1 MRARRV
7 AALAVLVS
15 AWSLALSSV
24 VISWV
29 FELPELP
36 LPGVFLSACPPLV
49 QSRFDDIG
57 VVVALIY
64 GALSAVLI
72 ARRPNPVAVIFAV
85 HAVGSGIAAFGVQWG
100 LLGARIPGLPG
111 WDLLAHAAGW
121 GYIPGTVA
129 TVFVPVLVLRR
140 RLGAR
145 GIAVVATGSVLAAV
159 ATLAAF
165 VHQASVDPVTGGP
178 LNPFA
183 IRDGAL
189 QAALPY
195 VYGVAVT
202 AAVLVSAAVA
212 VWVVVE
218 WRRASSGRRARVGWL
233 AVGHAFLTASYAS
246 LVLPAEAGVP
256 AVVWDFGM
264 IAPVIGQIFYPSA
277 VLVLV
282 LGTRLRGIDI
292 AVSRVLLWTIL
303 TVVAITAYLA
313 VGELLATLTPL
324 DPVAVGIV
332 AAALVAIALQWA
344 RRGIGRGIDRLIYG
358 PDGDPTRLLG
368 RLGERVGEFDSG
380 VEGLT
385 GLAAAL
391 RSALGVAALEIAP
404 DDPSSPAILVGTPS
418 DAPVP
423 VELRAAGVR
432 LGEIRVH
439 PRDGERLSGST
450 LRRLEGLAGVVATAL
465 RLALASARLGAARD
479 ALVAARQDERRAL
492 RRELHDGIGPSL
504 AGVGF
509 GLAAVDNLRTTDPDA
524 AGALASRLAGDLR
537 EQLGEVRRVA
547 RSVRADRTVFELSV
561 ELSELA
567 ADFAGSGVEVRV
579 DAPAAWRVPQRAIRP
594 LYLVAAEAVHNAVR
608 HAQAGVVSIGLTE
621 DPPGGVTLVVRDD
634 GHGFDPA
641 RIAGGVG
648 LATMREH
655 AAEAGAELEL
665 SSGAAGTEIVFRIP
679 LPPDP
684 GHPTRPSSSSSLE
697 TTA

>member
-1 MRARRV
+1 MIARRV
-7 AALAVLVS
+7 VALAVLVVS
-15 AWSLALSSV
+15 WALALSSI

-36 LPGVFLSACPPLV
+36 VPGVFLSASPPLV
-49 QSRFDDIG
+49 QSRFDEIG

-72 ARRPNPVAVIFAV
+72 ARRPHPVAVVFAV

-100 LLGARIPGLPG
+100 LLGERMPELPLWG
-111 WDLLAHAAGW
+111 LLAHAAGW

-129 TVFVPVLVLRR
+129 TVFVPVLLLRR
-140 RLGAR
+140 KLGV
-145 GIAVVATGSVLAAV
+145 GAVVVVASGTLLAV
-159 ATLAAF
+159 AATFAAL
-165 VHQASVDPVTGGP
+165 VNQAPIDPATGGP
-178 LNPFA
+178 VNPVA
-183 IRDGAL
+183 IADPAV
-189 QAALPY
+189 QAVLPY
-195 VYGVAVT
+195 IYGVAVV
-202 AAVLVSAAVA
+202 AAVLLSTGVA
-212 VWVVVE
+212 VWVVLE
-218 WRRASSGRRARVGWL
+218 WRRSASGRRSQVGWL

-246 LVLPAEAGVP
+246 LVIPAGPEVP

-277 VLVLV
+277 ALVLV

-303 TVVAITAYLA
+303 TVAAITAYLI
-313 VGELLATLTPL
+313 VGELLETFTPL
-324 DPVAVGIV
+324 DPVALGIV
-332 AAALVAIALQWA
+332 AAAIVAIALQWA
-344 RRGIGRGIDRLIYG
+344 RRGIARGIDRLVYG

-380 VEGLT
+380 AEGLA
-385 GLAAAL
+385 GLATAL
-391 RSALGVAALEIAP
+391 RGALGVAGVEIVP
-404 DDPSSPAILVGTPS
+404 DDAASPAILVGTATA
-418 DAPVP
+418 APVP

-439 PRDGERLSGST
+439 PRPGERLSRST
-450 LRRLEGLAGVVATAL
+450 VRRIEGLAGVVATAL

-509 GLAAVDNLRTTDPDA
+509 GLAAVDNLRASDPAA

-561 ELSELA
+561 ELAELA

-579 DAPAAWRVPQRAIRP
+579 EAPAAWRVPGPAIRP

-608 HAQAGVVSIGLTE
+608 HAHASVVEIELVEDAEGAVALT
-621 DPPGGVTLVVRDD
+621 VRDD
-634 GHGFDPA
+634 GRGFDPGDV
-641 RIAGGVG
+641 AGGVG
-648 LATMREH
+648 LTTMREH
-655 AAEAGAELEL
+655 AAEAGAALEL
-665 SSGAAGTEIVFRIP
+665 RSGGSGTTIVFRVP
-679 LPPDP
+679 ASAAAAA
-684 GHPTRPSSSSSLE
+684 TTTALE